1 MPTVYTAEQLA
12 KGSRVEVCC
21 HDDAAGTPKWYQAIV
36 MQFGKNDRD
45 DKVRVQYAAPG
56 EEPGEDA
63 RKEWKPLA
71 AVRPTPP
78 ATPEGWLSRIRTRE
92 EVETL
97 VGDGVHACWMRVV
110 FECARLP
117 TYDGS
122 EQLLHVQCASL
133 NFEVDAPVSRL
144 RPVWQLDNSPQP
156 QWTLT
161 RKRAGKGGSTLLLL
175 RSDESSVWEV
185 EKQLDFSP
193 VEPLHADG
201 PLGSPTTLDTVVQA
215 AASMANTFTVL
226 LQQQDGDWFFVGDG
240 RPGSFAPPLAALPP
254 DTHVTPLAV
263 GDAVEV
269 GPVEEGY
276 IGSWYSAIVTALEG
290 GPEPDRVQVQ
300 YDSLEESDGVPLR
313 EWQPR
318 KVVRPVPPATAPGA
332 FPLDEIS
339 EGTLLQ
345 MFYNDGWWECIAS
358 TPPELGKKEAKDR
371 KKRRADYELL
381 RAAAEKAGITMPEC
395 QPDLVEPS
403 QENIHISFLHYNEAF
418 GYVDRNNLRP
428 AWTWRAGQWYWR
440 VLGGALQTLTHLTAD
455 GKASKD
461 GLLRPVPK
469 RVHVPGAS
477 ELSLEL
483 VQGQWQ
489 LATARD
495 EGVAGAEEDNDGM
508 AEWTADIAAVVVSGV
523 HMVHSCQLTQHPRTS
538 GDDDDTPMALLSVG
552 QHVEVSQEDEGYEGS
567 WFAAEVLELLDDSAR
582 VVYHAFFAEEGSDGK
597 LEDTV
602 QLRRLRPLPP
612 VAEPRFVETLSTGD
626 ALEMLFEDG
635 WWQAVL
641 SSKEKAADGSAIFV
655 LKTVWH
661 SQTHRMIASDLRP
674 CFLWLWRSNRWEVT
688 RQLAVLDTHYST
700 TLDDEQ
706 RRIHNKDKRNKQQ
719 QQAEAKRAAKQ
730 DELDAKRRAR
740 DEERDAKRAAKEAEE
755 MAKREAKAAEQEA
768 KVRKRDEEAAERQ
781 RRKDELADKQK
792 AAAERKRE
800 AAAESLEAKRQ
811 KWRSALSKKGFG
823 PGTAVEAP
831 LRLTISPEGR
841 CADGDEDDVVE
852 MDKDF
857 IGSWYAA
864 SVVDVIN
871 ASSVLIAFEMGEDMP
886 AAAREAAASEGQ
898 LHRAVEF
905 TALRP
910 AIPGAFPDTYPQ
922 RIEQGSR
929 LEMRRDGGWWEV
941 EVVRIFGDLSGG
953 EPDKGLVAGR
963 RVQVAKPEGEHHRAL
978 GTIET
983 LSNNGWVTVVL
994 DSDEKKNFREG
1005 EVRLVVKQEGGGGD
1019 EGSGGDSAR
1028 SPAAT
1033 PAAAPEAPTLAV
1045 RLISASG
1052 DNSMQVPGSKDREPG
1067 NILTVG
1073 LDVLRP
1079 GWSWNSGKWAG
1090 AWIPKV
1096 KSKRQGEREAAFQRL
1111 KQAWPLESL
1120 VEVMQNDPGM
1130 AGSWYEGH
1138 VTGYEY
1144 PDKVVIR
1151 YLELHDL
1158 GEEAEAGGGAS
1169 AAHAAAK
1176 LRKTRS
1182 ETTADPMDV
1191 ESDAAMKAEL
1201 KSELTSTASNGDA
1214 QLEESLKSFVTPEP
1228 VKSVRPPPPATTASW
1243 AETLKPGDAVD
1254 LRYDGGWWEME
1265 LISIQQHQP
1274 PASTVPGT
1282 SASAVA
1288 AGDRSAPQPA
1298 GSLRYTIKSI
1308 HFDAE
1313 HTMPIDVL
1321 RPPYTWRVESGS
1333 KGIWLLREPP
1343 QVHMVDGR
1351 SRAAIESEEK
1361 AGRTKRK
1368 KREED
1373 PRQLGQPKDKAAHFG
1388 LGTKRKGVDGRMW
1401 EVFMTEKLAGVWVP
1415 VEPKAE
1421 SAVVPWAE
1429 EESAKSECKDGDAD
1443 AEEEEEDALD
1453 EAERKEIAL
1462 DAVLENELRAAG
1474 ISAKKGYEDLVYE
1487 AMIHL
1492 MGEAVVGTHTPGAQ
1506 GTAERRVW
1514 CKASCPG
1521 CKRELNILVVP
1532 GLDVIQ
1538 CSYCAHWS
1546 FTNPPAI
1553 HEVGDGS
1560 VIRND
1565 PIDEQREMDM
1575 RMESR
1580 GAFEASDADFMSRA
1594 PPRPASA
1601 AVRLQEI
1608 GPAASKRCS
1617 VCASARQRCIYGPSD
1632 AACRRCTRGGHI
1644 CDGIPGKDDFEND
1657 QRRSTGDGQSTGKS
1671 TVHKAMAS
1679 ESPMVLPPLK
1689 LDLNGFNMPQGSAP
1703 PSAPPSPPHNAMIES
1718 GAGNGAFGAPPAM
1731 QPAPPLTPMLP
1742 IAPSLSATLAP
1753 AGTPAPIETQGPS
1766 IQEPRLYICR
1776 WYESG
1781 YRGVCRV
1788 EKTAEGKEWEAML
1801 PSWDG
1806 NRSTYDQRSLGVFAT
1821 VIEAAE
1827 AFAAAAR
1834 VQPLQPGRNGVRLKP
1849 DPVHAILEEAR
1860 QGDGLDILKML
1871 RTAVREDLEDGHREK
1886 LETHTS
1892 HRSESGF
1899 KGVHKSGAGRWQTQ
1913 VYYEGNLYHA
1923 GHSETPAACARIFS
1937 VCMKLVDRM
1946 KEEGSLV
1953 QGSAVKRGR
1962 RGAPKEPAPGLPQP
1976 RGEAT
1981 VDQINFAGEDAEEL
1995 QVHLNPR
2002 ADSKCQGI
2010 YFNPHINM
2018 WGTIAPGSAI
2028 LGYFAKAKDAALA
2041 FSRYIAVEANYLGRA
2056 YQRKPWPRRGLDR
2069 RHFYQIE
2076 LTSCPTEGHN
2086 EEEHQLVELAVQ
2098 VAECVN
2104 TLLAQVER
2112 RVAPPAAALIPP
2124 SPQRV
2129 ELKPQVTPATAKPA
2143 SDGDAGKAYPGPIE
2157 PRGDGGVDDT
2167 DASRKRKQPSAT
2179 EDGLVAEGGEGG
2191 DGKRTKVDGSAP
2203 APAATPYHAMQGG
2216 IPTSGSDPGVASQL
2230 LPDHISNPTVASQ
2243 PPTLQFPPPT
2253 AGAASSAP
2261 FVPPRVG
2268 VAPPQSVLGALPPPG
2283 AAGGASRINQPTAI
2297 RLPQVVKVGGLV
2309 EVMPMED
2316 SFRGSWYAAKV
2327 LQVAGERA
2335 EIKFTAFIEDE
2346 SEWVP
2351 SNSLRPTPPAPPAG
2365 DRWANRLQVGA
2376 PAEMYNDGGWWE
2388 VDVLEIST
2396 ARLTREV
2403 TYVVRSSHFGD
2414 EHEVTVHNL
2423 RPRWVWRPDFYQWAT
2438 QHDRIVYSMVLSV
2451 TPPGGNTREELTY
2464 QDVATFTPKA
2474 MKAGETL
2481 FCKTADGKNF
2491 SMKMPSD
2498 LPENMRVTAK
2508 VPFTKVVH
2516 VPNIDIVLLPPGH
2529 PVGSSINGLTEL
2541 GITLSITVPGNVAP
2555 GQEMVVRLP
2564 VQPSGRLS
2572 ASSAL
2577 HKVMAA
2583 RREGGPGLLSRK
2595 ARNQAHGV
2603 SYRQIEQYVIARYGA
2618 CANSRLMGA
2627 LAAAV
2632 RAGRLTREGKLYMP
2646 SGSMLSPQAALEL
2659 EKLSEAQR
2667 AAAIAEEKRNRKLAK
2682 QALLTGRARRRQ
2694 DMENRRL
2701 EHNARVRLAGSLG
2714 EQRRNAFLLE
2724 QMDVLAPFIQGAKR
2738 SLQVALGLATARDG
2752 RATPVE
2758 DGRATPTASSVV
2770 DTEAE
2775 DDMEVEEDL
2784 AAEET
2789 EAAASSEMAVASEGL
2804 GRPGPSL
2811 TAAMPVE
2818 LPPESPEQLQAFG
2831 QVPHTEV
2838 SASKLY
2844 ELSWLEGTLQ
2854 PHQVVGL
2861 NWMLRAYNSGINGIL
2876 ADEMGLGKTFQTI
2889 AFLGYLKN
2897 ECKVDGP
2904 SLIVAPLSVLTSWV
2918 NEFKR
2923 FAPSMRVIR
2932 LHSADQRERELM
2944 RTELLADVSS
2954 FDVVVTTYEM
2964 AASQNMK
2971 TVLSQRITWRYLVL
2985 DEGHRIKNEKTALY
2999 ERLRMVK
3006 AQRKLLLTGTPLQN
3020 NLHELWALMHFL
3032 HPELFSDSAVFDAAF
3047 DLGKGQIDEGV
3058 INKCGQLLSAFML
3071 RRLKREVLKTLP
3083 HKTEALVYV
3092 PMSATQCE
3100 LSRQLLLSGA
3110 QVLAR
3115 MQQSTEE
3122 GREES
3127 SAANKDWT
3135 AMQSLLMSLRKCCSH
3150 PELFGSWMRQVATN
3164 YGETLVSSS
3173 GKLATL
3179 DALLDELL
3187 PSGHRLVLFSGW
3199 TSMLD
3204 LIEEFLKA
3212 RGTLYARLDGSTNR
3226 VQRTIDIKAFNA
3238 PGSKLSVFLCSTR
3251 AGGLGIT
3258 LTSADTVVL
3267 YDSDFN
3273 PQVDLQAMDRVH
3285 RIGQAR
3291 PVRIFRLVTHG
3302 TVEERIVQ
3310 RARDKLYLMQQTMVG
3325 AGKDTGEAAG
3335 EEQHV
3340 APASKVSRAE
3350 VINMLQ
3356 FGVAGALSSQQE
3368 GETGVTREHVRTMLG
3383 EVAAAAAAKLPQ
3395 VTVGVAGRTPLSISQ
3410 LSTLN
3415 AVDAATALG
3424 TTDELEASTSAAVD
3438 LASAVAVLGRSQRER
3453 TSRFVRSEETGDLI
3467 LKINDYTLNE
3477 GEKSVFD
3484 SELGGRDE
3492 RSGERTHQRRMAG
3505 RDFENNSLCQL
3516 CWQGGDILCCDN
3528 CPCVM
3533 HLSCAGIEDEST
3545 LGNTWSCPH
3554 HRCHLCQRK
3563 AHAAGG
3569 LLFRCSECPKAFCED
3584 HLPLDAEM
3592 VGAECERFVRLG
3604 YSAVKQAAFVVC
3616 SDECKGKQLEHEAG
3630 DERRQLAEGE
3640 EGDEED
3646 EGSEEDGAD
3655 ESDGADEADEAEA
3668 SDAGPSDAAEA
3679 ELQAPKKVSSGM
3691 QVEYASPLE
3700 GARGSFYSG
3709 TIIRLDGVRAT
3720 FRHDELRDEDGR
3732 NVDEVVHIKHLRPM
3746 PPPTPDGM
3754 VAGAKRGKKMEL
3766 RYLDGWWEVVLRK
3779 RLASG
3784 KLRVEAEAYAAVHE
3798 VDESQLR
3805 PAWRWSS
3812 GTWRC

>member
-1 MPTVYTAEQLA
+1 MPTVYAAEPLA
-12 KGSRVEVCC
+12 KGSRVEVCSQ
-21 HDDAAGTPKWYQAIV
+21 DDAAGTPKWYQAV
-36 MQFGKNDRD
+36 VVQFGKNDRD

-63 RKEWKPLA
+63 HKVCCCSIVCLQRAIISPPECVSQEWKPLA
-71 AVRPTPP
+71 AVRPAPP
-78 ATPEGWLSRIRTRE
+78 ATPDGWLSRIRTRE

-97 VGDGVHACWMRVV
+97 VGDGFQAYWLPVV

-122 EQLLHVQCASL
+122 EQLLHVQCTSL
-133 NFEVDAPVSRL
+133 NFELDAPVSRL
-144 RPVWQLDNSPQP
+144 RPVWQLDSSPLP

-161 RKRAGKGGSTLLLL
+161 RKRVGPIGSTLLLL
-175 RSDESSVWEV
+175 RCDESSGWEV
-185 EKQLDFSP
+185 EQQLDISP
-193 VEPLHADG
+193 VEPLHSDG
-201 PLGSPTTLDTVVQA
+201 PAGSPTALETVVQA
-215 AASMANTFTVL
+215 AASQANTFTIL
-226 LQQQDGDWFFVGDG
+226 LQQQDGDWSFGGDG
-240 RPGSFAPPLAALPP
+240 RPGTFVPPLASLPS

-263 GDAVEV
+263 GAAVEV
-269 GPVEEGY
+269 GPTEEGY
-276 IGSWYSAIVTALEG
+276 IGSWYSAKVTALEG
-290 GPEPDRVQVQ
+290 GPEPGHVQIQ

-313 EWQPR
+313 EWQPPS
-318 KVVRPVPPATAPGA
+318 VVRPVPPATAPGA
-332 FPLDEIS
+332 FPPDEICA
-339 EGTLLQ
+339 GTPLQ

-358 TPPELGKKEAKDR
+358 VPPELGKKELKEQ
-371 KKRRADYELL
+371 KRRRGEYELS
-381 RAAAEKAGITMPEC
+381 RAAAEKAGITVPEYP
-395 QPDLVEPS
+395 PDLVEPTG
-403 QENIHISFLHYNEAF
+403 ENVYISFLHYNEAF
-418 GYVDRNNLRP
+418 GYVERDKLRP
-428 AWTWRAGQWYWR
+428 AWTWRAGAWYWR
-440 VLGGALQTLTHLTAD
+440 VLGGAFQALTNRMAD
-455 GKASKD
+455 GKVNKD
-461 GLLRPVPK
+461 GLLRPAPK

-477 ELSLEL
+477 ALSLEL
-483 VQGQWQ
+483 VHGQWQ
-489 LATARD
+489 LATAGGDRAAEAD
-495 EGVAGAEEDNDGM
+495 DDAEGM
-508 AEWTADIAAVVVSGV
+508 PEWTADVTTVMVSGV
-523 HMVHSCQLTQHPRTS
+523 HMVHSCKLMQHARAA
-538 GDDDDTPMALLSVG
+538 GDDDDSPMALFSVG
-552 QHVEVSQEDEGYEGS
+552 QQVEVSQEDEGYEGA
-567 WFAAEVLELLDDSAR
+567 WFTAQILELLDEAAR
-582 VVYHAFFAEEGSDGK
+582 VVYHAFFAEEGSNAK

-602 QLRRLRPLPP
+602 QLRRLRPAPP
-612 VAEPRFVETLSTGD
+612 VAQPRFVETLSTGD

-641 SSKEKAADGSAIFV
+641 SSVEAAADGSAIFV
-655 LKTVWH
+655 LRTVWH
-661 SQTHRMIASDLRP
+661 SQTHHMSASDLRP

-688 RQLAVLDTHYST
+688 RQLAALDTHYSM

-706 RRIHNKDKRNKQQ
+706 RRIHNRGKRDKRQ

-730 DELDAKRRAR
+730 DGAEAKRRAK
-740 DEERDAKRAAKEAEE
+740 DAEREAKRAAKEADEV
-755 MAKREAKAAEQEA
+755 AKREARAAEQEE
-768 KVRKRDEEAAERQ
+768 KKRKRDEEAAERQ
-781 RRKDELADKQK
+781 RRKDEV
-792 AAAERKRE
+792 AERQQA
-800 AAAESLEAKRQ
+800 AAAESLESKRQ

-823 PGTAVEAP
+823 PGAAVEAP
-831 LRLTISPEGR
+831 MRLTASPEGED
-841 CADGDEDDVVE
+841 ADGDDDGLVE
-852 MDKDF
+852 ADDGYA
-857 IGSWYAA
+857 GSWYAA
-864 SVVDVIN
+864 SMVEVIN
-871 ASSVLIAFEMGEDMP
+871 ASSVLIAFEMAEDMP
-886 AAAREAAASEGQ
+886 TAAKEAAADGQ
-898 LHRAVEF
+898 LHRAVKV
-905 TALRP
+905 ASLRP
-910 AIPGAFPDTYPQ
+910 AIPGAVPDTYPQ
-922 RIEQGSR
+922 LIEPGSR

-941 EVVRIFGDLSGG
+941 EVVSVSGDLSGG
-953 EPDKGLVAGR
+953 EPDKGLIPGR
-963 RVQVAKPEGEHHRAL
+963 RVQIAKPDGEHHRAL
-978 GTIET
+978 GTIES

-994 DSDEKKNFREG
+994 DSEEKKNFREG
-1005 EVRLVVKQEGGGGD
+1005 ELRLVVKQEGDGGD
-1019 EGSGGDSAR
+1019 EGSGSA
-1028 SPAAT
+1028 AAASR
-1033 PAAAPEAPTLAV
+1033 PAAAPASPTEAPTLAV
-1045 RLISASG
+1045 RLVSASG
-1052 DNSMQVPGSKDREPG
+1052 DDSMPIEGSEAG
-1067 NILTVG
+1067 GIFTVG
-1073 LDVLRP
+1073 LDALRP
-1079 GWSWNSGKWAG
+1079 GWSWIGGKWAG

-1111 KQAWPLESL
+1111 KQAWPLESF

-1144 PDKVVIR
+1144 PDKMVIR

-1169 AAHAAAK
+1169 AARAAAQLGSTRRQSRTEPMAVEPDAGVEAVVK
-1176 LRKTRS
+1176 L
-1182 ETTADPMDV
+1182 ELALTATNG
-1191 ESDAAMKAEL
+1191 EASAEGA
-1201 KSELTSTASNGDA
+1201 SST
-1214 QLEESLKSFVTPEP
+1214 LEALQKFVTPEP
-1228 VKSVRPPPPATTASW
+1228 AKSVRPPPPAPFANW
-1243 AETLKPGDAVD
+1243 AESLKPGDAVD

-1265 LISIQQHQP
+1265 LTRIHEHQP
-1274 PASTVPGT
+1274 PT
-1282 SASAVA
+1282 SAIPSTSGSATVA
-1288 AGDRSAPQPA
+1288 GAASASQAA
-1298 GSLRYTIKSI
+1298 GSLRYTVKSV

-1313 HTMPIDVL
+1313 HTVAVDVL
-1321 RPPYTWRVESGS
+1321 RPPYTWKAESGNR
-1333 KGIWLLREPP
+1333 GMWLLREPP
-1343 QVHMVDGR
+1343 QVHMIDGR
-1351 SRAAIESEEK
+1351 SRAAVEAEEK
-1361 AGRTKRK
+1361 AGRAKRK

-1388 LGTKRKGVDGRMW
+1388 LGTKRKGVDGRTW
-1401 EVFMTEKLAGVWVP
+1401 EVFMTEKLTEVWVP
-1415 VEPKAE
+1415 VESKVE
-1421 SAVVPWAE
+1421 SAAVAFAE
-1429 EESAKSECKDGDAD
+1429 EEKVESKDGEGD
-1443 AEEEEEDALD
+1443 AEEEEEAGLD
-1453 EAERKEIAL
+1453 EAELREIAL
-1462 DAVLENELRAAG
+1462 DAVLDNELRAAG

-1492 MGEAVVGTHTPGAQ
+1492 MGEAVVATHTPGAH
-1506 GTAERRVW
+1506 GTAERRAW
-1514 CKASCPG
+1514 CKANCPG
-1521 CKRELNILVVP
+1521 CKRELNILAVP

-1546 FTNPPAI
+1546 YTNPLAI
-1553 HEVGDGS
+1553 DEAGDGS

-1565 PIDEQREMDM
+1565 PIDEQKEMEM
-1575 RMESR
+1575 RIESGR
-1580 GAFEASDADFMSRA
+1580 AFRSSDADSMSRA
-1594 PPRPASA
+1594 PPRPSSSS
-1601 AVRLQEI
+1601 VRPQEI

-1617 VCASARQRCIYGPSD
+1617 VCAGARQRCIYGPGD
-1632 AACRRCTRGGHI
+1632 AACRRCTRGGHV
-1644 CDGIPGKDDFEND
+1644 CDGQPGKNEGEYE
-1657 QRRSTGDGQSTGKS
+1657 QRPSDGGGQAIGMSTGPG
-1671 TVHKAMAS
+1671 AMAS
-1679 ESPMVLPPLK
+1679 DSPMVLPPLK
-1689 LDLNGFNMPQGSAP
+1689 LDLSAFNMPAGLAP
-1703 PSAPPSPPHNAMIES
+1703 PSAPPSPPHDARIES
-1718 GAGNGAFGAPPAM
+1718 GAGGSALGATPPV
-1731 QPAPPLTPMLP
+1731 QPALPETPMLP
-1742 IAPSLSATLAP
+1742 TAPP
-1753 AGTPAPIETQGPS
+1753 PPVTPAPTETPAPS
-1766 IQEPRLYICR
+1766 VEEPRLYICR

-1781 YRGVCRV
+1781 YRGVFRV
-1788 EKTAEGKEWEAML
+1788 EKTAEGKEWEAEL
-1801 PSWDG
+1801 PFWNVDLNEYG
-1806 NRSTYDQRSLGVFAT
+1806 QHSLGGFAT
-1821 VIEAAE
+1821 AIEAAE

-1834 VQPLQPGRNGVRLKP
+1834 VQPPQVGRNGVKLRP
-1849 DPVHAILEEAR
+1849 DPLQGILEDAR
-1860 QGDGLDILKML
+1860 RGEGLDILKML
-1871 RTAVREDLEDGHREK
+1871 RTAVREDLEDGHREN
-1886 LETHTS
+1886 LETHAS

-1899 KGVHKSGAGRWQTQ
+1899 KGVHKSGTGRWQTQ

-1923 GHSETPAACARIFS
+1923 GHSETPEACARIYS
-1937 VCMKLVDRM
+1937 VCMKLVDKM
-1946 KEEGSLV
+1946 KEEGSLM

-1962 RGAPKEPAPGLPQP
+1962 RGAPKEPTPGLPRS

-1981 VDQINFAGEDAEEL
+1981 ADDLQFDGEDAEEL

-2018 WGTIAPGSAI
+2018 WGTIAPGSAM
-2028 LGYFAKAKDAALA
+2028 LGYFSKPKEAALA
-2041 FSRYIAVEANYLGRA
+2041 FSRYIAVEANYLGRG
-2056 YQRKPWPRRGLDR
+2056 YQRRPWPRRGLDR

-2076 LTSCPTEGHN
+2076 LTSCPVEGGG
-2086 EEEHQLVELAVQ
+2086 EEGHQLVELAVQ
-2098 VAECVN
+2098 VAECVSSLV
-2104 TLLAQVER
+2104 TQVEKQL
-2112 RVAPPAAALIPP
+2112 APPVAAMLAPP
-2124 SPQRV
+2124 PQRV
-2129 ELKPQVTPATAKPA
+2129 ELKPQIAPAAAGLASDAPKPPPGLIQPWDEEDAEAGRKRQHPSATGDGLAPEGGGGVDFKRIKLEGAWPTPAT
-2143 SDGDAGKAYPGPIE
+2143 I
-2157 PRGDGGVDDT
+2157 
-2167 DASRKRKQPSAT
+2167 
-2179 EDGLVAEGGEGG
+2179 
-2191 DGKRTKVDGSAP
+2191 
-2203 APAATPYHAMQGG
+2203 
-2216 IPTSGSDPGVASQL
+2216 
-2230 LPDHISNPTVASQ
+2230 SQ
-2243 PPTLQFPPPT
+2243 PPPSHVPNPTTASRPPPQPFT
-2253 AGAASSAP
+2253 PPPAGAAASAP
-2261 FVPPRVG
+2261 SLAPPATVTPKPQ
-2268 VAPPQSVLGALPPPG
+2268 APPQSVLGALPPPG
-2283 AAGGASRINQPTAI
+2283 VVGGANRSMQSALQPSGN
-2297 RLPQVVKVGGLV
+2297 RVQPVFKVGGLV
-2309 EVMPMED
+2309 EVMPTED
-2316 SFRGSWYAAKV
+2316 SFRGSWFEAKV
-2327 LQVAGERA
+2327 LQLADDRA
-2335 EIKFTAFIEDE
+2335 EIKFTAFVEDE

-2351 SNSLRPTPPAPPAG
+2351 RSSLRPTPPAPPAG
-2365 DRWANRLQVGA
+2365 DRWAVRLQVGSA
-2376 PAEMYNDGGWWE
+2376 VEMYNDGGWWE

-2403 TYVVRSSHFGD
+2403 TFVVRSSHFGD
-2414 EHEVTVHNL
+2414 EHEVTLHNL
-2423 RPRWVWRPDFYQWAT
+2423 RPRWVWRPDFRQWVT
-2438 QHDRIVYSMVLSV
+2438 QHDRAVYSCVMSV
-2451 TPPGGNTREELTY
+2451 PPYGGSTREEIVY
-2464 QDVATFTPKA
+2464 QDVAAFTPRA
-2474 MKAGETL
+2474 MKAGESL
-2481 FCKTADGKNF
+2481 FCKTAEGRNF
-2491 SMKMPSD
+2491 SMKMPND
-2498 LPENMRVTAK
+2498 VAANMRVTAK
-2508 VPFTKVVH
+2508 VPFTKTVPVPDDH
-2516 VPNIDIVLLPPGH
+2516 VVLLPPGH
-2529 PVGSSINGLTEL
+2529 QVNSVIHGLTEY
-2541 GITLSITVPGNVAP
+2541 GATLSITVPGNVAP
-2555 GQEMVVRLP
+2555 GSEMVVRIQAP
-2564 VQPSGRLS
+2564 PNGRS
-2572 ASSAL
+2572 AAASAL
-2577 HKVMAA
+2577 QKATVA
-2583 RREGGPGLLSRK
+2583 RREGQALLSRK

-2603 SYRQIEQYVIARYGA
+2603 SYRQIEQYVIARYGV

-2646 SGSMLSPQAALEL
+2646 SGSMLSSQAALEL

-2724 QMDVLAPFIQGAKR
+2724 QMAVLAPFIQGAKR
-2738 SLQVALGLATARDG
+2738 SLHVALGLATARDG
-2752 RATPVE
+2752 HGTAAE
-2758 DGRATPTASSVV
+2758 DGRATPTASSAV
-2770 DTEAE
+2770 DTEPE
-2775 DDMEVEEDL
+2775 DDMELEEEEGEEVVEEE
-2784 AAEET
+2784 AET
-2789 EAAASSEMAVASEGL
+2789 ATSSDVAAASSGL
-2804 GRPGPSL
+2804 ESAGSSL
-2811 TAAMPVE
+2811 SAPLPVE
-2818 LPPESPEQLQAFG
+2818 IPPETPEQLQAFG
-2831 QVPHTEV
+2831 QLPNGEV
-2838 SASKLY
+2838 SAS
-2844 ELSWLEGTLQ
+2844 ELEALPWLEGTLQ

-2861 NWMLRAYNSGINGIL
+2861 NWMLRAYNNGINGIL

-2889 AFLGYLKN
+2889 AFLAYLKN
-2897 ECKVDGP
+2897 QCKVDGP
-2904 SLIVAPLSVLTSWV
+2904 SLVVAPLSVLTSWV

-2944 RTELLADVSS
+2944 RTELLADVSN

-2971 TVLSQRITWRYLVL
+2971 TVLAQRITWRYLVL

-3032 HPELFSDSAVFDAAF
+3032 HPELFADSAVFDDAF

-3127 SAANKDWT
+3127 TSANRDWT

-3150 PELFGSWMRQVATN
+3150 PELFGSWMREVATN
-3164 YGETLVSSS
+3164 CGETLVSSS

-3325 AGKDTGEAAG
+3325 AGNSTAAG

-3356 FGVAGALSSQQE
+3356 FGVAGALAAQQE
-3368 GETGVTREHVRTMLG
+3368 GETGVTRAHVRTMLG
-3383 EVAAAAAAKLPQ
+3383 EVAAAAAARLPQ
-3395 VTVGVAGRTPLSISQ
+3395 VTVGIAGRTPLSISQ
-3410 LSTLN
+3410 SSTL
-3415 AVDAATALG
+3415 DAAMAAAALG
-3424 TTDELEASTSAAVD
+3424 TTDELDAMSGAVD
-3438 LASAVAVLGRSQRER
+3438 LEKAVAALGRSQRER
-3453 TSRFVRSEETGDLI
+3453 TSRFIRSEETGDLV

-3516 CWQGGDILCCDN
+3516 CWQGGDVLCCDN

-3533 HLSCAGIEDEST
+3533 HLACAGIEDEFT

-3592 VGAECERFVRLG
+3592 VGATCERFVRLG
-3604 YSAVKQAAFVVC
+3604 YGAVKQAAFVVC
-3616 SDECKGKQLEHEAG
+3616 CDECKAKQLEHEAA

-3640 EGDEED
+3640 EGEEEE
-3646 EGSEEDGAD
+3646 EGSEEQEGGDD
-3655 ESDGADEADEAEA
+3655 SDGAEAADEG
-3668 SDAGPSDAAEA
+3668 SDAGQSEAAETV
-3679 ELQAPKKVSSGM
+3679 LPAPRKVSSGM
-3691 QVEYASPLE
+3691 LVEYASPLE

-3709 TIIRLDGVRAT
+3709 TVVKLEGVRAT
-3720 FRHDELRDEDGR
+3720 FRHDELRDEEGR
-3732 NVDEVVHIKHLRPM
+3732 NVDEAVHVKHLRPM
-3746 PPPTPDGM
+3746 PPPSPEGI
-3754 VAGAKRGKKMEL
+3754 VAGAKRGSRLEL

-3779 RLASG
+3779 RLGGG

-3798 VDESQLR
+3798 VDEAQLR

-3812 GTWRC
+3812 GMWRC